1 MVHENKME
9 QRPPEPPI
17 PPDHQLPQSTSEPA
31 KPPVKKKSRQWLWII
46 LLLVFAGILFLILRH
61 HDDSKSAAAAGGGGR
76 RGFGGPVTL
85 TVATAQKGDIGVYLD
100 AIGTVTPVYTAS
112 IYNQVTGVIT
122 DVHYREGQLV
132 QKGAPLVDI
141 DARQYQANLETA
153 EGALVRDTNLLAQ
166 ARMDLGRYQA
176 AWAKNA
182 IAKQQ
187 LDDQEKL
194 VAQDEGL
201 VKSDQGTVDFDK
213 VQVSY
218 CHIVAPFTG
227 RVGLRLVDPG
237 NLVQSS
243 GSTVLAVITQ
253 VQPITVVF
261 TIAEDHLGDVVEQ
274 TRKGARLDVD
284 AYDRD
289 QTSKLASGK
298 LIALDNQIDTTTG
311 TLKLRA
317 QFDNSKNSLFPNEF
331 VNTRLLVT
339 TEHNMTLIP
348 DSAIQHNG
356 TESFVYVIAPA
367 PPVSANQGDASK
379 SGGKQGAEPEA
390 EPGGEPSGAA
400 GKGGKGGANA
410 GAPKGPAYI
419 AKKQDVKS
427 GTTDHGMTAVQGINP
442 GDKIATSSFEKLQPG
457 SKVYISTTPV
467 PSSDS
472 ENPSES
478 SAP

>member
-1 MVHENKME
+1 ME
-9 QRPPEPPI
+9 QKPPEPPI
-17 PPDHQLPQSTSEPA
+17 PPDHQLPRTTSETPQPPA
-31 KPPVKKKSRQWLWII
+31 KKSRQWLWII

-61 HDDSKSAAAAGGGGR
+61 HDDSKKTAAAGGGGR
-76 RGFGGPVTL
+76 HGFGGPVTL

-122 DVHYREGQLV
+122 AVHYREGQAV

-141 DARQYQANLETA
+141 DPRQYQANVETA

-166 ARMDLGRYQA
+166 AKMDLDRYQA

-182 IAKQQ
+182 IAKQT

-213 VQVSY
+213 VQLAY
-218 CHIVAPFTG
+218 CHITAPFAG

-237 NLVQSS
+237 NLVQAS

-261 TIAEDHLGDVVEQ
+261 TLAEDHLSDVLEQ

-289 QTSKLASGK
+289 QSTKLASGK

-317 QFDNSKNSLFPNEF
+317 QFDNSKNTLFPNEF

-339 TEHNMTLIP
+339 TQHNVTLIP

-367 PPVSANQGDASK
+367 PPGNHSAGQ
-379 SGGKQGAEPEA
+379 SGEQAEGQAAA
-390 EPGGEPSGAA
+390 ESGSEP
-400 GKGGKGGANA
+400 KGGKGGNGANSS
-410 GAPKGPAYI
+410 APKGPRYI
-419 AKKQDVKS
+419 AKKQDVKA
-427 GTTDHGMTAVQGINP
+427 GTSDHGITAVEGINP

-457 SKVYISTTPV
+457 SVVYITTVPV

>member
-1 MVHENKME
+1 ME
-9 QRPPEPPI
+9 QKPAAPPI
-17 PPDHQLPQSTSEPA
+17 PPDHQLPRTTADSSP
-31 KPPVKKKSRQWLWII
+31 KPPVKKRRQWLWII

-61 HDDSKSAAAAGGGGR
+61 HDDTTKPAAAGGGR
-76 RGFGGPVTL
+76 HGFGGPVTL
-85 TVATAQKGDIGVYLD
+85 TVATAQKGDIGVYLE

-122 DVHYREGQLV
+122 EVHYREGQTV

-141 DARQYQANLETA
+141 DPRQFQANVETA
-153 EGALVRDTNLLAQ
+153 EGALARDTQLLAQ
-166 ARMDLGRYQA
+166 AQMDLERYQA

-201 VKSDQGTVDFDK
+201 VKSDQGTLDFDK
-213 VQVSY
+213 VQLAY

-243 GSTVLAVITQ
+243 GSQVLAVVTQ
-253 VQPITVVF
+253 IQPITVVF
-261 TIAEDHLGDVVEQ
+261 TLAEDHLSQVLAQMRTGAHLSVE
-274 TRKGARLDVD
+274 

-289 QTSKLASGK
+289 QTTKLATGV
-298 LIALDNQIDTTTG
+298 LTALDNQIDTTTG
-311 TLKLRA
+311 TVKLRA
-317 QFDNSKNSLFPNEF
+317 QFDNRTNILFPNEF

-356 TESFVYVIAPA
+356 TEAFVYVITPA
-367 PPVSANQGDASK
+367 PPG
-379 SGGKQGAEPEA
+379 
-390 EPGGEPSGAA
+390 
-400 GKGGKGGANA
+400 GGKGHDQSAAGPGNAPESAPAGNSAKGGGTGAN
-410 GAPKGPAYI
+410 APKGPSYI
-419 AKKQDVKS
+419 AKKQDVKT
-427 GTTDHGMTAVQGINP
+427 GTSDHGITAVEGINP
-442 GDKIATSSFEKLQPG
+442 GDRIATSSFEKLQPG
-457 SKVYISTTPV
+457 SKVIISTKTV